1 MAIALDKGIF
11 SGLDTERIIEQL
23 MAIRNRPLERLDH
36 QRSFYEVKISSYGS
50 ISATL
55 SALDASMASLKRGA
69 ILPIGATSSDESVFT
84 AAATASA
91 AEATYSIKV
100 NHTAAR
106 QSIHSIGFTTEQDA
120 VAALT
125 TTHPTQV
132 LRIKVGSNPHADITI
147 DSTNN
152 TLAGVR
158 DAINGAGAGVRA
170 TVINDGANL
179 RLILSAEETGAANK
193 IVVQV
198 DENNDGIFAQAGE
211 TDTAGLSRLAFDA
224 TYDAAGNVIGGIT
237 NMTQSAPA
245 RDASLDIEGL
255 TVTRPSNTIDDLI
268 AGVTIN
274 LLSDSAGKTLTLT
287 VAKDKAQAV
296 SNIDS
301 FVAAYNS
308 AIGLMRELSV
318 PVAGEGKVLTGSSTV
333 RAIMAD
339 LSAAITASHAG
350 ESPVNLGLSFDRV
363 GVLSFS
369 ASPFKAAL
377 RDNPEGVI
385 DTFDAMARS
394 FKERLDMH
402 MDTMIPARENGLNNS
417 IEAITGKID
426 RMEMRLETVEM
437 SYRQRFMFLEQILG
451 QLQVQSD
458 FLAQQV
464 PVMQMGRGGRGW

>member
-125 TTHPTQV
+125 TTYPTQV

-170 TVINDGANL
+170 TVINDGADL

-198 DENNDGIFAQAGE
+198 DENNDEIFAQAQAGE
-211 TDTAGLSRLAFDA
+211 TDMTGLSRLAFDA
-224 TYDAAGNVIGGIT
+224 IDGIT
-237 NMTQSAPA
+237 NMTESVPA

-402 MDTMIPARENGLNNS
+402 MDIMIPARENGLNNS

-426 RMEMRLETVEM
+426 RMEMRLEAVEM

>member
-125 TTHPTQV
+125 ATHPTQV
-132 LRIKVGSNPHADITI
+132 LRIQVGSNPHADITI

-170 TVINDGANL
+170 TVINDGADL

-198 DENNDGIFAQAGE
+198 DENNDGHFAQAQAGE
-211 TDTAGLSRLAFDA
+211 TDMTGLSRLAFDA
-224 TYDAAGNVIGGIT
+224 IDGIT
-237 NMTQSAPA
+237 NMTESVPA